1 MRPFDA
7 TTIDR
12 LRIRGHRQHCDQ
24 IQRELTLMDWPEPSD
39 HAWVFVR
46 SLHIQAPA
54 HRAVAAVKSGVR
66 QVVAQTGN
74 SDNIKR
80 FATLDEL
87 LAALVSDLL
96 MGTAGQHWYWQR
108 WSHLFSGNLSS
119 ALRTL
124 LAEYIDQTAA
134 VIERL
139 HYSGLL
145 KHFWQTL
152 TDADAEALCIE
163 LTYQGGY
170 RLQQFPYT
178 DLPPPIDLT
187 DIPSSRCQAW
197 QYSLAGLPAQSARQ
211 QWVFWLVARQFWP
224 LALAQAPKE
233 TLQAV
238 YHWWRRQQFPEID
251 KTETHHPNQV
261 PGTTKNASWQTSP
274 KPAAQVESF
283 AKDSITLSEADKT
296 AEKFKEASPIQ
307 NIPSPREQSTESGD
321 APTNFSTLEPADNTE
336 TPPAQPLSPQG
347 YPDTKASSDQTEKA
361 EPQFHQTWSVQPSSS
376 ASKPLQNIEIEGI
389 NTHQGGVLY
398 LLNVLRRPEMQ
409 SILSDF
415 WSIYPSGWFWLF
427 RLAEMLNLDLEDP
440 LAQLILAEMGVDKE
454 HPLSSLPELPE
465 AEHLKVILA
474 QWYDPES
481 LWNPQLLDVSARIQ
495 ASPSHIDLFA
505 PMNQVRLDVRL
516 AGLDVNPGWLPW
528 LGRVVQFHFQE
539 QGS

>member
-1 MRPFDA
+1 M
-7 TTIDR
+7 
-12 LRIRGHRQHCDQ
+12 
-24 IQRELTLMDWPEPSD
+24 
-39 HAWVFVR
+39 
-46 SLHIQAPA
+46 
-54 HRAVAAVKSGVR
+54 
-66 QVVAQTGN
+66 VAQTAS

-87 LAALVSDLL
+87 LAALASDLL
-96 MGTAGQHWYWQR
+96 MGTASQHWYWQR

-152 TDADAEALCIE
+152 TDTDAEALCIE

-178 DLPPPIDLT
+178 DLPPAVDLT
-187 DIPSSRCQAW
+187 NIPSSRCQAW
-197 QYSLAGLPAQSARQ
+197 LHSLTVLPAQSARQ

-224 LALAQAPKE
+224 LALAQAPTE

-238 YHWWRRQQFPEID
+238 YHWWRRLQIPYINHSDSLHADQAMEPGKDSFRQTTTATNHKKALTKDPITFPEADRIA
-251 KTETHHPNQV
+251 EAHEE
-261 PGTTKNASWQTSP
+261 GSP
-274 KPAAQVESF
+274 TQNILPPH
-283 AKDSITLSEADKT
+283 
-296 AEKFKEASPIQ
+296 EASSDSVVGSIA
-307 NIPSPREQSTESGD
+307 PSVLQPSDNLAHPSIRPFPLQ
-321 APTNFSTLEPADNTE
+321 ADPDT
-336 TPPAQPLSPQG
+336 TPPAQESETVVPRLN
-347 YPDTKASSDQTEKA
+347 
-361 EPQFHQTWSVQPSSS
+361 QTWSVQQSSFTPEPGQS
-376 ASKPLQNIEIEGI
+376 VEMEGF

-415 WSIYPSGWFWLF
+415 WSIYPSGWFWLL
-427 RLAEMLNLDLEDP
+427 RLAEMLDLDLEDP
-440 LAQLILAEMGVDKE
+440 LAQFILAEMGVDKD
-454 HPLSSLPELPE
+454 HPLSALPELPE
-465 AEHLKVILA
+465 AERIRVLMA
-474 QWYDPES
+474 QWYDPET
-481 LWNPQLLDVSARIQ
+481 LWNPRLLAVSARIQ
-495 ASPSHIDLFA
+495 TSPSHIDLFA
-505 PMNQVRLDVRL
+505 PMSRVRLDVRL